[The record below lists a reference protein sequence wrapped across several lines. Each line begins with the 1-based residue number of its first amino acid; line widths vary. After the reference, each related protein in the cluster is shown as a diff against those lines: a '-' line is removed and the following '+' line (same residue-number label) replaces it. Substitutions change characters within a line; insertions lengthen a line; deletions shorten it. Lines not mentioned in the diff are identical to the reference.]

1 MAWGWRRLVS
11 CSAHASGC
19 AKHRA
24 TTTCPPGMK
33 RRCLPAP
40 FGPGEGL
47 LVGKHPSWTR
57 GSSQGPFARAS
68 KGIGLLEGDLK
79 PSARVPSSSRSSR
92 DMVDL
97 CHRTRH
103 QAIPIE
109 TQNYCSLG
117 DTIRSCRN
125 DFSSYTRDAH
135 EVKDYS
141 YHLGTA
147 LYLSYRAP
155 VGVPC

>member
-1 MAWGWRRLVS
+1 
-11 CSAHASGC
+11 
-19 AKHRA
+19 
-24 TTTCPPGMK
+24 MK

-47 LVGKHPSWTR
+47 PVGKHPSWTR

-92 DMVDL
+92 DVVDL

-117 DTIRSCRN
+117 DTIHSCRN
-125 DFSSYTRDAH
+125 DFSSDTRDAH